1 MYQYIFLK
9 AIGNALCATGFGES
23 IAGVIAGEKDGSPW
37 VERLVAAAV
46 IIFLTLINLA
56 GVKVGLFICCLSVQV
71 FYLR

>member
-1 MYQYIFLK
+1 M
-9 AIGNALCATGFGES
+9 TGFGES

-56 GVKVGLFICCLSVQV
+56 GVKVGLYFIYCMIPYKSITLV
-71 FYLR
+71 

>member
-1 MYQYIFLK
+1 MYFK

-37 VERLVAAAV
+37 IERIVAAAV

-56 GVKVGLFICCLSVQV
+56 GVKVEYSIENLYSLFL
-71 FYLR
+71 FF